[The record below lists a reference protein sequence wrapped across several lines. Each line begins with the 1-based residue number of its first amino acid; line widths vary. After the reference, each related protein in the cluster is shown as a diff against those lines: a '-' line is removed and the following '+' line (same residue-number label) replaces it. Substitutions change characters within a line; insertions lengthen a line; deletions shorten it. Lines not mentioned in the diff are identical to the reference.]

1 MIWSFFRGLIGLA
14 LLIAYRVGVPLSE
27 RVCEW
32 VSYAVWT
39 MPNAPIWA
47 LNATLKRDE

>member
-1 MIWSFFRGLIGLA
+1 MIWPFFRGLIGLA
-14 LLIAYRVGVPLSE
+14 LLIAYHVGVPLSE

-47 LNATLKRDE
+47 LDATLKRDE